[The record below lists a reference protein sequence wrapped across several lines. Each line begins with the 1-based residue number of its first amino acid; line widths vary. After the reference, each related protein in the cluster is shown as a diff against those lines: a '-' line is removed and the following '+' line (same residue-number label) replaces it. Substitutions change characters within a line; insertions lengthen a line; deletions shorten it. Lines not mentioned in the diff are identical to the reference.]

1 MPEKL
6 RFEGKP
12 VVLLLVFG
20 ESFRAGM
27 DGTIV
32 QKDLKICIILIHIT
46 DARRGGYIVCESRFL
61 RPLIVRF
68 GYVLGCFNEYP
79 SAPGSHHRHES

>member
-6 RFEGKP
+6 PFEGKP
-12 VVLLLVFG
+12 VVLLLASG
-20 ESFRAGM
+20 GSFRAGI

-46 DARRGGYIVCESRFL
+46 DPHRGGYILSGCRFL
-61 RPLIVRF
+61 P
-68 GYVLGCFNEYP
+68 P
-79 SAPGSHHRHES
+79 

>member
-6 RFEGKP
+6 RLEGTP

-20 ESFRAGM
+20 ESFRAAM

-32 QKDLKICIILIHIT
+32 QKDLKSCIIMIHIT
-46 DARRGGYIVCESRFL
+46 DARRGDYIVCAEGFPTPTNS
-61 RPLIVRF
+61 
-68 GYVLGCFNEYP
+68 
-79 SAPGSHHRHES
+79 

>member
-6 RFEGKP
+6 RSEGTP

-20 ESFRAGM
+20 EGFRAAM

-32 QKDLKICIILIHIT
+32 QKDLKSCIIMIYIT
-46 DARRGGYIVCESRFL
+46 DARRGDYI
-61 RPLIVRF
+61 F
-68 GYVLGCFNEYP
+68 GAEGFP
-79 SAPGSHHRHES
+79 TPADS

>member
-6 RFEGKP
+6 RLEGTP

-20 ESFRAGM
+20 ESFRAAM
-27 DGTIV
+27 DGTVV

-46 DARRGGYIVCESRFL
+46 DARRGDYIVCLAGFPTR
-61 RPLIVRF
+61 LIVRVSF
-68 GYVLGCFNEYP
+68 GVF
-79 SAPGSHHRHES
+79 

>member
-6 RFEGKP
+6 RLEGTP

-20 ESFRAGM
+20 ESFRAAM

-32 QKDLKICIILIHIT
+32 QKDLKICVILIHIT
-46 DARRGGYIVCESRFL
+46 DARRGDYIVHRDL
-61 RPLIVRF
+61 RPLIVEF
-68 GYVLGCFNEYP
+68 G
-79 SAPGSHHRHES
+79 

>member
-12 VVLLLVFG
+12 VVLLLVSG
-20 ESFRAGM
+20 GSFRAGI

-32 QKDLKICIILIHIT
+32 QKDLKIRIILIHIT
-46 DARRGGYIVCESRFL
+46 DPHRGGYMI
-61 RPLIVRF
+61 
-68 GYVLGCFNEYP
+68 
-79 SAPGSHHRHES
+79 

>member
-6 RFEGKP
+6 RVEGKP

-20 ESFRAGM
+20 KSFRAGM

-32 QKDLKICIILIHIT
+32 RKDLKICIILIHIT
-46 DARRGGYIVCESRFL
+46 DARRGGHIVSGESF
-61 RPLIVRF
+61 PTV
-68 GYVLGCFNEYP
+68 
-79 SAPGSHHRHES
+79 

>member
-6 RFEGKP
+6 RSEGAP

-20 ESFRAGM
+20 EGFRAAM

-32 QKDLKICIILIHIT
+32 QKDLKIRIILINIT
-46 DARRGGYIVCESRFL
+46 DTRCGDYIVCGKGLPKPTNSW
-61 RPLIVRF
+61 VRVSF
-68 GYVLGCFNEYP
+68 GVF
-79 SAPGSHHRHES
+79 

>member
-6 RFEGKP
+6 RLEGTP

-20 ESFRAGM
+20 ESFRAAM

-32 QKDLKICIILIHIT
+32 QKGLKSWIIMIHIT
-46 DARRGGYIVCESRFL
+46 DARRGDYMVCGEEFPTPTNS
-61 RPLIVRF
+61 
-68 GYVLGCFNEYP
+68 
-79 SAPGSHHRHES
+79 